1 MNIILDEC
9 AIDLVPET
17 WKSEKSVIAHQNK
30 YKRLPLRNGSYHQ
43 HLLKNLDLSERNDRP
58 DILHFGLLTIL
69 GYTRIIGDL
78 GIFFNCPRGI
88 YKVNPK
94 TRLPRD
100 QQRFYGLIEGVF
112 QGNSNDF
119 IYPSSIKLQEVDTLI
134 FSTQGVNLNQ
144 LDIKQYHNF
153 VFGGFAHGSL
163 VDKYP
168 NFTKVSLSEQSL
180 ELWTALSIFL
190 NYIK

>member
-1 MNIILDEC
+1 MNIIVDEC
-9 AIDLVPET
+9 AIDVVPES
-17 WKSEKSVIAHQNK
+17 WKSEKSVITYQNK

-43 HLLKNLDLSERNDRP
+43 HLLKKLDLSERYDRP

-69 GYTRIIGDL
+69 GYTRIIGEF
-78 GIFFNCPRGI
+78 GVFFNCPKGT
-88 YKVNPK
+88 YKVDAK

-100 QQRFYGLIEGVF
+100 QQRFYGLIEGIF
-112 QGNSNDF
+112 QGSSNDF
-119 IYPSSIKLQEVDTLI
+119 IQPSSIHVQENDTLI
-134 FSTQGVNLNQ
+134 FSTQGEPIDKLE
-144 LDIKQYHNF
+144 IKHYDNF

-168 NFTKVSLSEQSL
+168 NFTKVSLSEQPL